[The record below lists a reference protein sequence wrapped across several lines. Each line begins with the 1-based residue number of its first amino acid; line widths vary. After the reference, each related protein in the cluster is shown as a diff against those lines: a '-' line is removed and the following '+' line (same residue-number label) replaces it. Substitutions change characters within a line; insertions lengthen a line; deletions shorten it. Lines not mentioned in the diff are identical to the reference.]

1 MPPMLRFLTYRL
13 LAIPITLW
21 IITMMLYAFVML
33 TPPEVRAT
41 IYYPMGLNT
50 ERLTNEELNRVNF
63 LLIKKY
69 HLDDPYLVQYAIWAS
84 NLIQGDWGWSPSRH
98 EQVLPALLR
107 RTPVTAEL
115 AFYSILVFIP
125 FGLISGVR
133 AGANKDR
140 PKDLR
145 FRAGAFIGV
154 SLPPF
159 VLAIVLLSI
168 FYVGLYW
175 FPPQRLG
182 SKSMLFIHTDEFRQ
196 ITGFLTMDGFLNHRP
211 DISLEAFRHLIL
223 PVVTISLGYWA
234 ILGRVTR
241 SAVIEEK
248 HKDHVAAARARGVSE
263 HSLTWKHIFRNA
275 LTPSLTSSVMSA
287 ASLLT
292 SLFIVEL
299 IFDFKGVAS
308 LVVDYNLPAPDAP
321 MLLGFSIYSVFIV
334 LFMMLILDLII
345 AALDPR
351 VREGIIAE

>member
-1 MPPMLRFLTYRL
+1 
-13 LAIPITLW
+13 
-21 IITMMLYAFVML
+21 
-33 TPPEVRAT
+33 
-41 IYYPMGLNT
+41 
-50 ERLTNEELNRVNF
+50 
-63 LLIKKY
+63 
-69 HLDDPYLVQYAIWAS
+69 
-84 NLIQGDWGWSPSRH
+84 
-98 EQVLPALLR
+98 
-107 RTPVTAEL
+107 
-115 AFYSILVFIP
+115 
-125 FGLISGVR
+125 
-133 AGANKDR
+133 
-140 PKDLR
+140 
-145 FRAGAFIGV
+145 
-154 SLPPF
+154 
-159 VLAIVLLSI
+159 
-168 FYVGLYW
+168 
-175 FPPQRLG
+175 
-182 SKSMLFIHTDEFRQ
+182 MLFINSDEFRQ

-211 DISLEAFRHLIL
+211 DISLEAFRHLFL
-223 PVVTISLGYWA
+223 PVLTISLGYWA

-351 VREGIIAE
+351 VAKGLLPNEIDKSFSHALAKLDRLVHRAAFYCHSDYSAAAGAIARRPEGLGSLSCS